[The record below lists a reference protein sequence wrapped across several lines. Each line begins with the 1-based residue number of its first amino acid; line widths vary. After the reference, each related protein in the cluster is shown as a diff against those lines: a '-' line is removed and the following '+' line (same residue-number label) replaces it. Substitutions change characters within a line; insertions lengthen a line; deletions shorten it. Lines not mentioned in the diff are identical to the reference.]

1 MYQSFGF
8 RSFTNRQSQVP
19 KYTTIVITI
28 IELFIYVINSLMFGL
43 ILLFDSAI
51 FEQQFELFETLTEVD
66 EVT

>member
-1 MYQSFGF
+1 
-8 RSFTNRQSQVP
+8 
-19 KYTTIVITI
+19 
-28 IELFIYVINSLMFGL
+28 MFGL